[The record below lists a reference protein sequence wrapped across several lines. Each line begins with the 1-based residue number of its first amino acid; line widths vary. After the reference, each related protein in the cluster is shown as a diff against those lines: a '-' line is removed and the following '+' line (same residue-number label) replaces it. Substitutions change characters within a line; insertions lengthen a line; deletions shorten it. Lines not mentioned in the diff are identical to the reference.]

1 MHREQEGQERPPL
14 QAGRQALPEG
24 RLDPVGATATPLRE
38 AQGAS
43 RRAGARRNGP
53 VLCRADRKLWT
64 QPANGRILD
73 PAHSVPAVSRRRQGF
88 IMHQPILTRLSFV
101 VALWAG
107 AAPAFAASPAPVEG
121 QNGMVVTAQ
130 HLASQVGVDVLK
142 AGGNAVDAAVA
153 VGYALAVVYPTAG
166 NLGGGGFMTIR
177 MADGTTTFL
186 DFRERAP
193 LASTKDMY
201 LGPDGNPIPGASTE
215 TYLAV
220 GTPGSVAGFE
230 MAREKYGTRPREEL
244 LAPAIRLASEG
255 FVLEQGD
262 IASLAEGNERL
273 AQDPAAAGI
282 FLKDGKPHAMG
293 DRLVQADLAKSL
305 TQISEGGA
313 DAFYKGGIAD
323 LIVKASQANGGI
335 LAREDFE
342 QYKVRE
348 MAPVTCSYRGY
359 EIASSPPPSSGG
371 LIICEIL
378 NVLEGYPI
386 SYLGYG
392 SAETT
397 RLMVEA
403 MRHAYVDR
411 NTALGDPDFV
421 QNPVE
426 KLTSKAYADEIRSR
440 IDAYR
445 AGVSADLKV
454 NVSPESPETTHYS
467 IIDKDGNAVAVT
479 YTLNGSFGTAKV
491 AEGTGILLNNEMD
504 DFTVKPGVP
513 NLYGLVQ
520 GEANAI
526 APRKSPLSS
535 MSPTILSKDGK
546 PFMVI
551 GSPGG
556 SRIITITLQ
565 AIMNVV
571 DHGMDLQEAIDAPRI
586 HHQWLP
592 DRVFMEP
599 RALSPDTLRLLT
611 GMGYNV
617 GIDPDWTIWGE
628 ASGILVGGKN
638 LAQIEDGDGTGYYGA
653 IDSRASAGAAIGY

>member
-1 MHREQEGQERPPL
+1 MQQFGLKQ
-14 QAGRQALPEG
+14 
-24 RLDPVGATATPLRE
+24 
-38 AQGAS
+38 
-43 RRAGARRNGP
+43 
-53 VLCRADRKLWT
+53 
-64 QPANGRILD
+64 
-73 PAHSVPAVSRRRQGF
+73 
-88 IMHQPILTRLSFV
+88 LSFT
-101 VALWAG
+101 VAFWLG
-107 AAPAFAASPAPVEG
+107 AAQLAPAFGASPAPVEG

-130 HLASQVGVDVLK
+130 HLASQVGIDVLK
-142 AGGNAVDAAVA
+142 SGGNAVDAAVA

-177 MADGTTTFL
+177 LKDGTTTFL

-193 LASTKDMY
+193 LAATKTMY
-201 LGPDGNPIPGASTE
+201 LDKAGNPIPGASTDG
-215 TYLAV
+215 YLAV
-220 GTPGSVAGFE
+220 GVPGSVAGFE
-230 MAREKYGTRPREEL
+230 AAREKYGSKKREEL
-244 LAPAIRLASEG
+244 LAPAIRLAKDG

-262 IASLAEGNERL
+262 IASFAEGNDML
-273 AQDPAAAGI
+273 AKDPAASKI
-282 FLKDGKPHAMG
+282 FLKDGKPFDMG
-293 DRLVQADLAKSL
+293 ATLVQTDLAKSL
-305 TQISEGGA
+305 TEISDKGK
-313 DAFYKGGIAD
+313 DAFYKGEIAD
-323 LIVKASQANGGI
+323 LIVKASMTNGGI
-335 LAREDFE
+335 LAKEDFE

-348 MAPVTCSYRGY
+348 LKPVECTYRGY
-359 EIASSPPPSSGG
+359 DIVSSPPPSSGG

-386 SYLGYG
+386 AYLGYG

-421 QNPVE
+421 DNPVT
-426 KLTSKAYADEIRSR
+426 KLTSKAYAAEIRSH
-440 IDAYR
+440 IDPYR
-445 AGVSADLKV
+445 AGVSKELKV
-454 NVSPESPETTHYS
+454 NGRLEPTETTHYS
-467 IIDKDGNAVAVT
+467 IIDKNGNAVAVT
-479 YTLNGSFGTAKV
+479 YTLNGSFGTGKV

-535 MSPTILSKDGK
+535 MSPTIVSKDGK
-546 PFMVI
+546 PLMVI

-556 SRIITITLQ
+556 SRIITITLE
-565 AIMNVV
+565 AIMNVI

-592 DRVFMEP
+592 DKVYMEP
-599 RALSPDTLRLLT
+599 HALSPDTLRLLA

-617 GIDPDWTIWGE
+617 GVDPGWTIWGE
-628 ASGILVGGKN
+628 AAGILVGGKD
-638 LAQIEDGDGTGYYGA
+638 LKEIESGTGAHYYGA
-653 IDSRASAGAAIGY
+653 IDSRAVAGAAIGY